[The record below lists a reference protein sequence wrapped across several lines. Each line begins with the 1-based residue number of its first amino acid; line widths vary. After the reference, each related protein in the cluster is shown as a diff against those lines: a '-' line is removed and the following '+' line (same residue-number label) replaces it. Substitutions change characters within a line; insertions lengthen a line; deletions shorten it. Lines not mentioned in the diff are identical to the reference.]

1 VLEQG
6 LHPAHL
12 GWRVAQSLTDDLL
25 ITAIALGF
33 AAVVGMLP
41 NSASMRGLVQVYDQP
56 LELARRLSRLVP
68 TASLVYA
75 VYWTAKL
82 GYHTGFLTL
91 CNGQTPGCWLF
102 GLRVVLKDG
111 RPVNWRA
118 AAGRTLAGGIIGQ
131 VPLIGQ
137 VLRFLDYL
145 AALFNRRRQAVRDMA
160 AGTMLVHACRW
171 WFRWEGSANG

>member
-1 VLEQG
+1 MLEQG
-6 LHPAHL
+6 LQPAHL
-12 GWRVAQSLTDDLL
+12 GWRVAQSLTDDLFV
-25 ITAIALGF
+25 TASALAF

-41 NSASMRGLVQVYDQP
+41 DSASMRSLVEVYDQP
-56 LELARRLSRLVP
+56 IEVTRRLSRFVP

-75 VYWTAKL
+75 IYWTAKL

-102 GLRVVLKDG
+102 GLQVVLKDG
-111 RPVNWRA
+111 RPIHWRA
-118 AAGRTLAGGIIGQ
+118 AAGRTLAGGIMGQ

-137 VLRFLDYL
+137 VLRLLDYI

-160 AGTMLVHACRW
+160 AGTMLVHTCTS
-171 WFRWEGSANG
+171 WFRREGSAHG